1 MSIIYSFVACLEIFA
16 LFHFY
21 CIPLVERRFVLD
33 RSSAAIGRSAL
44 MSVLGVL
51 RIIFLI
57 STLTSLLIIVIMLFL
72 GLKGGSKS
80 GRSCK
85 NNWEKR
91 KCWDISWV
99 R

>member
-1 MSIIYSFVACLEIFA
+1 
-16 LFHFY
+16 
-21 CIPLVERRFVLD
+21 
-33 RSSAAIGRSAL
+33 
-44 MSVLGVL
+44 
-51 RIIFLI
+51 
-57 STLTSLLIIVIMLFL
+57 MLFL